1 MQIREVKTGSDSIA
15 VQVIYY
21 KNRKRV
27 IFKHVGSGKTTEQ
40 IIELRLLAE
49 DIVKS
54 HSNQLAI
61 FEEEDTGKIF
71 HSDHCECVGIE
82 YNWLYNIITSLQKKI
97 GFDVF
102 QSTLLNDLVTM
113 RIVEPAS
120 KLRSMELIYQYFGIK
135 HRRQSFYESALKW
148 LELKE
153 SIQQA
158 VIAFAKEEYSFDF
171 DILFYDVTTLYFET
185 FKDDDLRKN
194 GFSKDNKS
202 QQPQIVVALMVSKE
216 GFPIAYEIFPGDTFE
231 GNTFIPVIKDFVN
244 KHQVKNLTVV
254 ADAAM
259 ISDDNVKKLLSES
272 LYYIVGARMGNISG
286 ELLNQLDKQLL
297 REDGQ
302 TIRLKTDKGDLV
314 CSYSQMRAKKDK
326 YEMEKQIEKAEQLLK
341 TPSKIKKIKFIKSEE
356 QKLIVNKT
364 LIEKTKML
372 LGVKGYYTNLPE
384 NIADDKAIIERYHE
398 LYKIEQAFRIA
409 KSDLETRPIF
419 HFKEEPIKLHMLI
432 CFMSLVISKH
442 IELKTKDSIKKFIT
456 EAKKITDV
464 RITNSITNKEIIVK
478 GKSTIKSCEYA
489 KHLGVPH

>member
-27 IFKHVGSGKTTEQ
+27 VFKHVGSGKTSEQ
-40 IIELRLLAE
+40 ITELRFIAE
-49 DIVKS
+49 EIIKS
-54 HSNQLAI
+54 HSNQLSI
-61 FEEEDTGKIF
+61 FEEDSPGKRF
-71 HSDHCECVGIE
+71 HTDHCECVGVE
-82 YNWLYNIITSLQKKI
+82 YNWLYKVITSLQKKI
-97 GFDVF
+97 GFNVF
-102 QSTLLNDLVTM
+102 QSTLLTDLVTM

-120 KLRSMELIYQYFGIK
+120 KLRSIELIYQYFGIK
-135 HRRQSFYESALKW
+135 HRRQSFYESALRW
-148 LELKE
+148 LELKA
-153 SIQQA
+153 SIEQA

-171 DILFYDVTTLYFET
+171 EIVFFDVTTLYFET
-185 FKDDDLRKN
+185 FKDDDLRKS

-216 GFPIAYEIFPGDTFE
+216 GFPIAYEIFSGNTFE
-231 GNTFIPVIKDFVN
+231 GHTFIPVIKDFVN
-244 KHQVKNLTVV
+244 KHKVKNLTVV

-259 ISDDNVKKLLSES
+259 ISDDNVKELLSES
-272 LYYIVGARMGNISG
+272 LYYIVGARLGNISN
-286 ELLNQLDKQLL
+286 ELMNQLDKMLI

-302 TIRLKTDKGDLV
+302 TIRLKTDKGNLV
-314 CSYSQMRAKKDK
+314 CSYSQTRAKKDK

-356 QKLIVNKT
+356 QKLVVNKA
-364 LIEKTKML
+364 LIDKTKKL
-372 LGVKGYYTNLPE
+372 LGVKGYYTNLSE
-384 NIADDKAIIERYHE
+384 DVADNKTIIERYHE

-442 IELKTKDSIKKFIT
+442 IELKTKDSIRKFIT
-456 EAKKITDV
+456 EAKKVTDV
-464 RITNSITNKEIIVK
+464 RITNSITNKEFIVK
-478 GKSTIKSCEYA
+478 GKSTLKSYEYE
-489 KHLGVPH
+489 KQLGLPH